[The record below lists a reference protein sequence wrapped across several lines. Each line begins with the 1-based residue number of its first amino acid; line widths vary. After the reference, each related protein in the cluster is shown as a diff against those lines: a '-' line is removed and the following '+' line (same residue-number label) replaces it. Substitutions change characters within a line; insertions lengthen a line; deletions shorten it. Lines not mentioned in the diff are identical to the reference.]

1 MSALIRT
8 QSISKHFDGLAA
20 VENVNF
26 SIEEGKVAG
35 LIGPNGSGKTT
46 LFNLLSGLFPPTS
59 GAVNFSGGDITKLP
73 PHARVGLGIARTFQL
88 VSVFDSLTAWE
99 NLVLSNIR
107 FRKDQQALRNFFF
120 MPAQRKTILED
131 CMEALEMVGV
141 QEKASTQTSEL
152 SYGDKRMLEI
162 AIGLSLKPKL
172 LLLDE
177 PLAGLSDH
185 EIGEVLD
192 LIHRVR
198 ANFTLGIIEHKIS
211 KILELADT
219 LSVMNY
225 GRLICEGKPDQV
237 LSDPQVRECYW
248 GKE

>member
-1 MSALIRT
+1 
-8 QSISKHFDGLAA
+8 
-20 VENVNF
+20 
-26 SIEEGKVAG
+26 
-35 LIGPNGSGKTT
+35 
-46 LFNLLSGLFPPTS
+46 
-59 GAVNFSGGDITKLP
+59 
-73 PHARVGLGIARTFQL
+73 
-88 VSVFDSLTAWE
+88 
-99 NLVLSNIR
+99 
-107 FRKDQQALRNFFF
+107 
-120 MPAQRKTILED
+120 
-131 CMEALEMVGV
+131 
-141 QEKASTQTSEL
+141 
-152 SYGDKRMLEI
+152 MLEI